1 MTVRY
6 TPPARAYVTPEILI
20 LAHSCTVSRVHQLS
34 VTDGV
39 RHGPYN
45 DVHGDCVLPQFLED
59 SRGLER
65 LDRRDSVPMSLHD
78 ECPVDECFSSDLS
91 SPPPSE
97 VGSLCEPAAAD
108 QNSSQLVHDARDTN
122 TRTTAAVEASTEGG
136 KLKRKSSRIEVF
148 DPTALE
154 DDWITSVRTRG
165 QLRMILNP
173 VPDEMVKPEPAEQ
186 QTYQSPPRKRVMN
199 STTIRKESK
208 RKEKCVCISIGIY
221 GDCTEF

>member
-1 MTVRY
+1 M
-6 TPPARAYVTPEILI
+6 
-20 LAHSCTVSRVHQLS
+20 SGVHQLS
-34 VTDGV
+34 VTDGG
-39 RHGPYN
+39 RGPWN
-45 DVHGDCVLPQFLED
+45 DVYGDCVLPQFLED

-65 LDRRDSVPMSLHD
+65 LDRRDSVSMSLHD

-97 VGSLCEPAAAD
+97 GSLCENECVPGNQDSA
-108 QNSSQLVHDARDTN
+108 QLDYNAPE
-122 TRTTAAVEASTEGG
+122 TRTTTADTSVEKG

-173 VPDEMVKPEPAEQ
+173 VPDAMVKPEPVEQ
-186 QTYQSPPRKRVMN
+186 QTYQSPPRKRVTSISNAVSNTVDPRYDPN
-199 STTIRKESK
+199 SIIVTD
-208 RKEKCVCISIGIY
+208 GIPLVPSACHGY
-221 GDCTEF
+221 PPLHPSRHTQSLVVLC

>member
-1 MTVRY
+1 M
-6 TPPARAYVTPEILI
+6 
-20 LAHSCTVSRVHQLS
+20 
-34 VTDGV
+34 TDGGLQ
-39 RHGPYN
+39 GPWN
-45 DVHGDCVLPQFLED
+45 DGDCVLPQFLED

-65 LDRRDSVPMSLHD
+65 LDRREDSVPMSLHD

-97 VGSLCEPAAAD
+97 GSLCENECVPGNQDSA
-108 QNSSQLVHDARDTN
+108 QLDYNAPE
-122 TRTTAAVEASTEGG
+122 TRTTTADTSVEKG

-173 VPDEMVKPEPAEQ
+173 VPDAMVKPEPAEQ
-186 QTYQSPPRKRVMN
+186 QTYQSPPRKRVTSTANPMSNAVSNAVDPRYDPN
-199 STTIRKESK
+199 SIIIKN
-208 RKEKCVCISIGIY
+208 GIPLVPSACHGY
-221 GDCTEF
+221 LPPPLSPYPIFLVVLC